1 MFQNSPDNGPS
12 SPFLQHFRERHD
24 KVDDIIPGRGWRLVR
39 GAGRG
44 AVRGWGGGGAQ
55 HAHGA
60 SIVDPSVRTRT
71 NNIAPRHMP
80 PSPHKHTASHI
91 PSLAEQTRRH
101 RCQHG
106 TVDKGRAEGFLKL
119 PTSVCFL
126 VLPNEHRGKLQSKQ
140 NLFVR
145 VSCTLLSE
153 LSEFS
158 LIFIC
163 LIIYLN
169 PPRQSLVT
177 PPPSPQ
183 LSTHPGIF

>member
-1 MFQNSPDNGPS
+1 MAIG
-12 SPFLQHFRERHD
+12 E
-24 KVDDIIPGRGWRLVR
+24 GC
-39 GAGRG
+39 GAG
-44 AVRGWGGGGAQ
+44 VGGAQ

-177 PPPSPQ
+177 PPPPPPQ